1 MTTRVLIPKTGMGIT
16 EGTIAR
22 WLKAEGDPVTE
33 GEIIV
38 EIETAKAMEE
48 VPAPVTGILARILL
62 AEGETA
68 EVHTE
73 IALIEERPEGEG
85 R

>member
-1 MTTRVLIPKTGMGIT
+1 MTTKVLIPKAGMGT
-16 EGTIAR
+16 VEATIAQ
-22 WLKAEGDPVTE
+22 WLKAEGDQVTE

-38 EIETAKAMEE
+38 EVETAKAIEE
-48 VPAPVTGILARILL
+48 IPAPVTGVLTKILL

-73 IALIEERPEGEG
+73 IAVIEEIR
-85 R
+85 

>member
-1 MTTRVLIPKTGMGIT
+1 MGIS

-22 WLKAEGDPVTE
+22 WLKQEGDAVAE

-38 EIETAKAMEE
+38 EIETAKALEE
-48 VPAPVTGILARILL
+48 VPAPASGVLAKILL

-73 IALIEERPEGEG
+73 IGLIEPA
-85 R
+85 

>member
-1 MTTRVLIPKTGMGIT
+1 VTTKVRIPKTGMGIS
-16 EGTIAR
+16 EGTVAR
-22 WLKAEGDPVTE
+22 WLKEEGEPVTE

-48 VPAPVTGILARILL
+48 VPAPVSGVLAKILL

-73 IALIEERPEGEG
+73 IGLIESE
-85 R
+85 

>member
-1 MTTRVLIPKTGMGIT
+1 MGIS

-22 WLKAEGDPVTE
+22 WLKKEGDPVAE

-38 EIETAKAMEE
+38 EVETAKAMEE
-48 VPAPVTGILARILL
+48 VPAPVSGVLAKILL

-73 IALIEERPEGEG
+73 IGLIESE
-85 R
+85 

>member
-1 MTTRVLIPKTGMGIT
+1 MGIS

-22 WLKAEGDPVTE
+22 WLKREGDAVTE

-38 EIETAKAMEE
+38 EVETAKAMEE
-48 VPAPVTGILARILL
+48 VPAPVSGVLARILL

-73 IALIEERPEGEG
+73 IGLIESE
-85 R
+85 